1 MKNLNYKRIVPG
13 LLFLALA
20 GFSCYWTA
28 ESLYLLMP
36 MVTRVGAWL
45 IAAVF
50 YIVASLCFSKILKT
64 LDRNEDFFGKFGGRG
79 GQFLL
84 GLLGL
89 IVFWLVIS
97 MPTNTHTLFYRSS
110 IVNVLKTDLLRT
122 QGYLRDLQENN
133 IEIKKEEIKYEAYEK
148 ACQDAR
154 RRMEYEIENPS
165 AYGVGPNFK
174 KILGD
179 LQTELNT
186 TIQLPNNTGTNKNG
200 WRQTIDYCMRQA
212 DKRLA
217 ELKEDRDKNI
227 ARIKQIMNSPELST
241 AIENLGVAL
250 YDIENMKG
258 IDHDKI
264 DAANKDL
271 ITGYSLISADKE
283 YIDIKDDIQ
292 RERYTRE
299 KPITEV
305 DELLKVSN
313 VWMDFLTTKKYEKHA
328 FFWWILIALMVDLS
342 AFIFFDIA
350 FSKKHNNAI
359 D

>member
-64 LDRNEDFFGKFGGRG
+64 LDRNEDFLGKFGGRG

-133 IEIKKEEIKYEAYEK
+133 IYIIEANNKYNAYKEIRNDAYNRMNAEIK
-148 ACQDAR
+148 
-154 RRMEYEIENPS
+154 NPS
-165 AYGVGPNFK
+165 APGVGPNFRAIK
-174 KILGD
+174 RDLDAALGM
-179 LQTELNT
+179 
-186 TIQLPNNTGTNKNG
+186 TIQLPNDTGKTEKDWNK
-200 WRQTIDYCMRQA
+200 TINHCMKQVDNKLNELREIR
-212 DKRLA
+212 DSVIITEKRL
-217 ELKEDRDKNI
+217 
-227 ARIKQIMNSPELST
+227 MNSDVINT
-241 AIENLGVAL
+241 AISNIGVAL
-250 YDIENMKG
+250 YDVENMKG
-258 IDHDKI
+258 VDHNII
-264 DAANKDL
+264 DAANKNL
-271 ITGYSLISADKE
+271 TTGYSLISANKE
-283 YIDIKDDIQ
+283 RITINDNIQ